1 MGQAVEPMTSS
12 IRAAVT
18 QGGILIMQSE
28 ERTTPEGQLCLSVA
42 QQSTL
47 HSAAC
52 ALVTAAAQQQPL
64 SIDDLQLGELGAAQV
79 VGVFVTLRKHGA
91 LRSCI
96 GNFTDAIRLDKAL
109 ERAAKGAA
117 CHDPRFPPV
126 RPDELPQL
134 TVEVSLL
141 HSRELLSND
150 AHERLASVVIGQHG
164 LDIQYLGRAGLLLPS
179 VPVDRAWD
187 ARTFL
192 TEVCRKAGLHA
203 DAWQDP
209 QASLFRFSTTCCC
222 GPFSAR

>member
-1 MGQAVEPMTSS
+1 M
-12 IRAAVT
+12 
-18 QGGILIMQSE
+18 
-28 ERTTPEGQLCLSVA
+28 
-42 QQSTL
+42 
-47 HSAAC
+47 
-52 ALVTAAAQQQPL
+52 
-64 SIDDLQLGELGAAQV
+64 

-96 GNFTDAIRLDKAL
+96 GNFTDTIRLDKAL
-109 ERAAKGAA
+109 ERAATGAA
-117 CHDPRFPPV
+117 RHDPRFPPV

-150 AHERLASVVIGQHG
+150 AGQRLASVVIGQHG

-179 VPVDRAWD
+179 VPVDHGWD

-192 TEVCRKAGLHA
+192 TEVCRKAGLPA

-209 QASLFRFSTTCCC
+209 QASLFRFSDHVLRRTIFGLIGGYTT
-222 GPFSAR
+222 RY